1 MSVEYLKVKTA
12 GGASAQGKPRVYFTC
27 HPDDFSRSF
36 DKIREKL
43 FDAQDCAVY
52 YTPDMD
58 FIIPEE
64 NRATDMERM
73 NLFVIP
79 VSLKLLTTPNRAMD
93 FDFKYALEKH
103 IPVLP
108 IMTEPGLDPVYSRE
122 DKFGSRQYLDMVT
135 TDSTAIS
142 FEEKLKKYLS
152 AVLVDD
158 ETAKRVRA
166 AFDAYVFLSY
176 RKKDRYYA
184 NELMRLIHKN
194 PICRDIAIWY
204 DEFLTPGENF
214 NDAIEKA
221 LEKSDLFALL
231 VTPNLVNEKNY
242 VQTTEYPKAKKA
254 NKDIFP
260 VEMEATDKE
269 ELQRQYKDI
278 PACVNTN
285 NSGEFRRRLLDSVS
299 RFALMENDDNPE
311 HNFLIGLAYME
322 GIDVEV
328 DRRRALEL
336 ITGAAEAR
344 LLEAMRKLRDMYRD
358 GTGVELNYKEA
369 LKWAKRTADYCIR
382 EYGAEHPDTLT
393 ALNNL
398 AVAYGESGQ
407 YDKALELNKKSYKLR
422 CKALGEEHPKTLI
435 SLVNL
440 ASAYRDLGQY
450 EKAIEFNKKAY
461 ELCCKMRGEK
471 HPDTLISLGNL
482 ASAYSV
488 LGQYEKALELH
499 KKDYELCGRV
509 LGEEHPETL
518 ISLGNLASAYRDLG
532 QYEKAIE
539 FNKKAY
545 ELCCKVCGAKHPD
558 TLTALNNLALT
569 YIDLGQYEKGL
580 ELNKKAYELRFKVLG
595 EEHPDTLNSLSNLA
609 FTYGKLGQH
618 EKALELDKKAYELRC
633 KVLGKEH
640 PDTLGSLSDLA
651 STYGELGQYETALGL
666 HKKAYELHCKV
677 LGEEHPNT
685 LTSLSHLASTYG
697 ELGQYEKA
705 LELNKKAYELFRKTA
720 LNNLLVA
727 YSKLG
732 QYDKVDEMLE
742 TVYKLSCKIFG
753 EEHPDT
759 KAIREMLIASNSD
772 IDE

>member
-36 DKIREKL
+36 DKVCEKL

-176 RKKDRYYA
+176 RKKDRHYA

-204 DEFLTPGENF
+204 DEFLIPGENF

-242 VQTTEYPKAKKA
+242 VQTTEYPAAKKA

-260 VEMEATDKE
+260 VEMKATDKE

-285 NSGEFRRRLLDSVS
+285 NSGEFRRRLLESVS
-299 RFALMENDDNPE
+299 RFALTENDEEPE
-311 HNFLIGLAYME
+311 HNFLIGLAYLE

-336 ITGAAEAR
+336 ITGAAETE
-344 LLEAMRKLRDMYRD
+344 LLEAMTKLCDMYRD

-369 LKWAKRTADYCIR
+369 LKWIKRTADYCIR
-382 EYGAEHPDTLT
+382 EYGAEHPDTLM

-398 AVAYGESGQ
+398 AVVYGELGQ
-407 YDKALELNKKSYKLR
+407 YDKALELNKK
-422 CKALGEEHPKTLI
+422 
-435 SLVNL
+435 
-440 ASAYRDLGQY
+440 
-450 EKAIEFNKKAY
+450 
-461 ELCCKMRGEK
+461 
-471 HPDTLISLGNL
+471 
-482 ASAYSV
+482 
-488 LGQYEKALELH
+488 
-499 KKDYELCGRV
+499 
-509 LGEEHPETL
+509 
-518 ISLGNLASAYRDLG
+518 
-532 QYEKAIE
+532 
-539 FNKKAY
+539 AY
-545 ELCCKVCGAKHPD
+545 ELCCKVRGEEHPD
-558 TLTALNNLALT
+558 SLIVLNNLALA
-569 YIDLGQYEKGL
+569 YSDSGQYEKAHGL
-580 ELNKKAYELRFKVLG
+580 HKKAYELRCKVLG
-595 EEHPDTLNSLSNLA
+595 EEHPDTLASLNNLAVAYGNLGRHEKALELDKKAYELRCKVLGKEHPDTLASLSNLA
-609 FTYGKLGQH
+609 STYGKLGQH

-640 PDTLGSLSDLA
+640 PDTL
-651 STYGELGQYETALGL
+651 
-666 HKKAYELHCKV
+666 
-677 LGEEHPNT
+677 
-685 LTSLSHLASTYG
+685 TSLSSLAMAYG
-697 ELGQYEKA
+697 NLGQYEKA
-705 LELNKKAYELFRKTA
+705 LELDEKAYELCRKVFGEEHFNTLTA

-742 TVYKLSCKIFG
+742 TVYKLCCKIFG

-759 KAIREMLIASNSD
+759 KAIREILIASNSD

>member
-36 DKIREKL
+36 DKICEKL
-43 FDAQDCAVY
+43 FEAQDCAVY

-176 RKKDRYYA
+176 RKKDRHYA

-299 RFALMENDDNPE
+299 RFALMENDDDPE

-336 ITGAAEAR
+336 ITGAAEAE
-344 LLEAMRKLRDMYRD
+344 LLEAMRKLCDMYRD

-398 AVAYGESGQ
+398 AVVYSQLGR
-407 YDKALELNKKSYKLR
+407 YDKALKLSIKLYTIRCRILGEEHHETLTSLGALASAYSGLGKHERALYFCKKAYKLR
-422 CKALGEEHPKTLI
+422 CKA
-435 SLVNL
+435 
-440 ASAYRDLGQY
+440 
-450 EKAIEFNKKAY
+450 
-461 ELCCKMRGEK
+461 C
-471 HPDTLISLGNL
+471 
-482 ASAYSV
+482 
-488 LGQYEKALELH
+488 
-499 KKDYELCGRV
+499 
-509 LGEEHPETL
+509 
-518 ISLGNLASAYRDLG
+518 
-532 QYEKAIE
+532 
-539 FNKKAY
+539 
-545 ELCCKVCGAKHPD
+545 
-558 TLTALNNLALT
+558 
-569 YIDLGQYEKGL
+569 
-580 ELNKKAYELRFKVLG
+580 G
-595 EEHPDTLNSLSNLA
+595 EEHPDTLASLNGLA
-609 FTYGKLGQH
+609 VTYGNLGQH
-618 EKALELDKKAYELRC
+618 EKALELDKKVYELSC
-633 KVLGKEH
+633 KVLGEEH
-640 PDTLGSLSDLA
+640 PDTLILLGNLA
-651 STYGELGQYETALGL
+651 IAYGDLGQYEQAFEL
-666 HKKAYELHCKV
+666 HKKAYELCCEVRGEEHPDSLTALNNLALAYRGLGRYEKAFELHKESYELHCKV
-677 LGEEHPNT
+677 LGEEHPDT
-685 LTSLSHLASTYG
+685 LISLGNLAIAYGDLGQYEQAFELLKKTYELRCKVLGEGHPYTLASLDRLA
-697 ELGQYEKA
+697 ELAYFDLYQYEKA
-705 LELNKKAYELFRKTA
+705 LELVRKAYELRC
-720 LNNLLVA
+720 
-727 YSKLG
+727 
-732 QYDKVDEMLE
+732 KV
-742 TVYKLSCKIFG
+742 FG
-753 EEHPDT
+753 KKQPDT
-759 KAIREMLIASNSD
+759 IRTREILIALNSD